1 MHVDGKVI
9 MLTGAAGTGKST
21 LARECSAQIRPL
33 QKVDFGQLLLER
45 IQKTRP
51 DVTYDQLRSQSSVII
66 TEQDVRETDAA
77 LIRSFPALRTQTH
90 ILMDSHAVNRE
101 QYGYRVTHYSFDN
114 LRRIAFD
121 AVIITYCNPDIRI
134 ERRPYDPQQ
143 PVVCL
148 VFVRYSIDPLIVARR
163 LSCRPRE
170 EPIRRHLAPFLT
182 AIDSRTICVSW
193 RTGGP
198 LRLAPGMG

>member
-1 MHVDGKVI
+1 MWCVADLNEDYIAKMEDV
-9 MLTGAAGTGKST
+9 
-21 LARECSAQIRPL
+21 
-33 QKVDFGQLLLER
+33 LE
-45 IQKTRP
+45 
-51 DVTYDQLRSQSSVII
+51 VY
-66 TEQDVRETDAA
+66 E
-77 LIRSFPALRTQTH
+77 
-90 ILMDSHAVNRE
+90 
-101 QYGYRVTHYSFDN
+101 
-114 LRRIAFD
+114 
-121 AVIITYCNPDIRI
+121 
-134 ERRPYDPQQ
+134 RPYDPQQ

-198 LRLAPGMG
+198 LRLARDGVRRCTRHRLTRLLGHMG

>member
-1 MHVDGKVI
+1 MDGKVI

-21 LARECSAQIRPL
+21 LARECSARIRPL
-33 QKVDFGQLLLER
+33 HKVDFGQLLLER

-121 AVIITYCNPDIRI
+121 AVIITYCDPDIWI
-134 ERRPYDPQQ
+134 ERRAKDPQGRPNLSRFEVQ
-143 PVVCL
+143 HFMALQEAVGVQYAITCGCPCYLLDTGMRTPLEL
-148 VFVRYSIDPLIVARR
+148 VEEVRT
-163 LSCRPRE
+163 
-170 EPIRRHLAPFLT
+170 FLQG
-182 AIDSRTICVSW
+182 I
-193 RTGGP
+193 GG
-198 LRLAPGMG
+198 LVEA

>member
-66 TEQDVRETDAA
+66 TEQDVRETGAA

-121 AVIITYCNPDIRI
+121 AVIITYCDSDIWI
-134 ERRPYDPQQ
+134 ERRAKDPQGR
-143 PVVCL
+143 PN
-148 VFVRYSIDPLIVARR
+148 
-163 LSCRPRE
+163 LSRFE
-170 EPIRRHLAPFLT
+170 VQHFMALQEAVGVQY
-182 AIDSRTICVSW
+182 AITCGCPCYLLDT
-193 RTGGP
+193 
-198 LRLAPGMG
+198 